1 MSNKHQLMVEVQKH
15 LVQLQSEDP
24 GQRFSACEELRLLPS
39 LPDHAIEAL
48 HEKTSD
54 QNYDVA
60 DAATRAIELHRPQA
74 TPATLV
80 IPSSDGEI
88 ARNEDVEKMYKSIR
102 SWAIFSVILGG
113 LSIVAG
119 DIFNPVWGIVL
130 ITIGI
135 LSWKVKIP
143 QMFIIYGVIMGWAA
157 IGNIL
162 SVITGEGVW
171 WLGLSLL
178 QVYLTVV
185 IIKDYRKYRRI
196 PIQKI
201 YDGGRWPEKLA
212 PPQDEMKIVDRFAIS
227 SFIGSAV
234 SIAIMS
240 VSLMSCLVLLFFT
253 GAASPAPEWLFFI
266 GLAAV
271 DIAVLTLGMGIAALV
286 SKGNKRGL
294 AIGGIVIS
302 SLVLFGFVIANILI
316 VLFDEVPAEGLAA
329 LREVSVYLLR
339 F

>member
-1 MSNKHQLMVEVQKH
+1 MNNKHQLMVEVQKH
-15 LVQLQSEDP
+15 LIQLQSADP

-54 QNYDVA
+54 PNYDVA

-74 TPATLV
+74 APATLV
-80 IPSSDGEI
+80 IPSSNGEF

-143 QMFIIYGVIMGWAA
+143 QMFIIYSVIMGWAA
-157 IGNIL
+157 IGNTL
-162 SVITGEGVW
+162 SVITGGGVW

-185 IIKDYRKYRRI
+185 IIKDYRKYRKI

-201 YDGGRWPEKLA
+201 YDGGRWPEKLT

-240 VSLMSCLVLLFFT
+240 VSLMSCLVLLFIT
-253 GAASPAPEWLFFI
+253 GASSPAPEWLFFI

-286 SKGNKRGL
+286 SKNNKRGL

-316 VLFDEVPAEGLAA
+316 VLFDEVPAEGLTA